1 MILSMEAVANAIA
14 DPNRSPD
21 NPHFLWRHKNHKKKY
36 VSQAASRARKLPQL
50 LPPLPLLL
58 PLGFP
63 GPKTSNDRSHAA
75 SCGNPHFHALVAF
88 SFSFSCA
95 PLLSR
100 PKIQDTDRQFILW
113 LIANKNRKYE
123 TLAHT
128 LAYEDGVFTFC
139 FFFLFPDGIHIVGQ
153 NPCGWVRVWVLVVR
167 WWWFHAQIGHMSLT
181 WLLL

>member
-21 NPHFLWRHKNHKKKY
+21 NPHFLWRHKNHKKKN
-36 VSQAASRARKLPQL
+36 VSQAASTARKLPQL

-139 FFFLFPDGIHIVGQ
+139 FFFFYISPMAYI
-153 NPCGWVRVWVLVVR
+153 
-167 WWWFHAQIGHMSLT
+167 
-181 WLLL
+181 